1 MQRAEY
7 STYGASSVDDH
18 TCFICHAMQVG
29 SSRHALQQSRG
40 VVTST
45 SIDALLGSH
54 VVPASMPPGVSTVED
69 AIRTSSGVDAPESSA
84 HVPPPWPRPGA
95 IIRSPTAVLKPP
107 HENLAGE

>member
-1 MQRAEY
+1 
-7 STYGASSVDDH
+7 
-18 TCFICHAMQVG
+18 MQVG

-45 SIDALLGSH
+45 SIVALFGSH
-54 VVPASMPPGVSTVED
+54 VVPASIPPGVSTVDD